1 MYIYEQIDRKVFIIY
16 RIFRD
21 IKFVCEDA
29 EPETA
34 SNCTN
39 VRYCTGVYG
48 FGSSKRPNQGE
59 KSMAEKMDRR
69 IRKTKALLSQGLIQL
84 MEEKEIRD
92 ISVKE
97 LTDLA
102 DINRGTFYLHYNDI
116 YDLLTQMED
125 ELFVEFNEILD
136 RTMKDGEGG
145 HSPRAVLLEVF
156 CFLERHWDLARVMV
170 GPHGDFS
177 FVNRMKSLIGKRI
190 YNILA
195 SKHRDRDCLYI
206 EAFAISGCVG
216 VVETWLSQSAPAA
229 PEEMAAIC
237 SRLLLEG
244 LGLE

>member
-1 MYIYEQIDRKVFIIY
+1 
-16 RIFRD
+16 
-21 IKFVCEDA
+21 
-29 EPETA
+29 
-34 SNCTN
+34 
-39 VRYCTGVYG
+39 
-48 FGSSKRPNQGE
+48 
-59 KSMAEKMDRR
+59 MAEKIDRR

-116 YDLLTQMED
+116 YDLLIQ
-125 ELFVEFNEILD
+125 
-136 RTMKDGEGG
+136 MKDGEGG

-177 FVNRMKSLIGKRI
+177 FVNRMKGLIGTRI

>member
-1 MYIYEQIDRKVFIIY
+1 
-16 RIFRD
+16 
-21 IKFVCEDA
+21 
-29 EPETA
+29 
-34 SNCTN
+34 
-39 VRYCTGVYG
+39 
-48 FGSSKRPNQGE
+48 
-59 KSMAEKMDRR
+59 MAEKIDRR
-69 IRKTKALLSQGLIQL
+69 IRRTKALLSQGLIQL

-125 ELFVEFNEILD
+125 DLFVEFNEILD

-145 HSPRAVLLEVF
+145 HSPREVLLEIF
-156 CFLERHWDLARVMV
+156 YFLERHWDLARVMV

-177 FVNRMKSLIGKRI
+177 FVNRLKKLVEKRI
-190 YNILA
+190 YGVLA
-195 SKHRDRDCLYI
+195 SKHRDCDCLYM

-216 VVETWLSQSAPAA
+216 VIETWLSQSEPAA
-229 PEEMAAIC
+229 PEKMAAIC
-237 SRLLLEG
+237 SSLLQEG